1 MARRV
6 LLVHGLWMHAPALYY
21 WARQLRAAGYRTQ
34 YFSYRSLLQHPE
46 RAVALLREAVL
57 AEPETDILAHS
68 LGGLIAVEAMTGCA
82 PFRGRILCVG
92 SPLAG
97 SQVVRRY
104 RNTPL
109 GFLAGRST
117 ALLSRGF
124 TQVPDGL
131 DVSVIAGTDPKGLG
145 RFVHR
150 FDETNDGSVALS
162 ETRIPGLQTHLT
174 VPVSHS
180 GQLFSKTVM
189 KQVLTLLNR
198 ED

>member
-1 MARRV
+1 
-6 LLVHGLWMHAPALYY
+6 MHAPALYF
-21 WARQLRAAGYRTQ
+21 WARQLRAAGFRPQ
-34 YFSYRSLLQHPE
+34 YFSYRSLLQSPE
-46 RAVALLREAVL
+46 QAIAHLREAVL

-104 RNTPL
+104 GKTPL

-150 FDETNDGSVALS
+150 FDGENDGSVALS
-162 ETRIPGLQTHLT
+162 ETRIPGLQKHVC

-180 GQLFSKTVM
+180 GQLFSKTVI
-189 KQVLTLLNR
+189 KEVLALLNR
-198 ED
+198 EG

>member
-21 WARQLRAAGYRTQ
+21 WARQLRAAGYRTE

-46 RAVALLREAVL
+46 QAVARLRAEAL
-57 AEPETDILAHS
+57 AEPDTDILAHS
-68 LGGLIAVEAMTGCA
+68 LGGLIALEALTGCGD
-82 PFRGRILCVG
+82 FRGRILCVG

-97 SQVVRRY
+97 SRVVRRY

-162 ETRIPGLQTHLT
+162 ETRIPGLHTHLT

-180 GQLFSKTVM
+180 GQLFSKAVI

-198 ED
+198 EV

>member
-1 MARRV
+1 MGRRV
-6 LLVHGLWMHAPALYY
+6 LLVHGLWMHAPALYF
-21 WARQLRAAGYRTQ
+21 WARQLRAAGYRPQ
-34 YFSYRSLLQHPE
+34 YFSYRSLLQSPE
-46 RAVALLREAVL
+46 HAVARLREAVL
-57 AEPETDILAHS
+57 AEPDTDIVAHS
-68 LGGLIAVEAMTGCA
+68 LGGLIAVEAMIGCT
-82 PFRGRILCVG
+82 PFHGRILCVG

-109 GFLAGRST
+109 GVLAGRST

-124 TQVPDGL
+124 TQIPDGL

-150 FDETNDGSVALS
+150 FDAENDGSVALA
-162 ETRIPGLQTHLT
+162 ETRIPGLQRHVS

-180 GQLFSKTVM
+180 GQLFSKAVM
-189 KQVLTLLNR
+189 AQVLALLNR
-198 ED
+198 EA

>member
-1 MARRV
+1 MGRRI
-6 LLVHGLWMHAPALYY
+6 LLVHGLWMHAPALYF
-21 WARQLRAAGYRTQ
+21 WARQLRAAGFRPH
-34 YFSYRSLLQHPE
+34 YFSYRSLLQSPE
-46 RAVALLREAVL
+46 RAIARLREAVL
-57 AEPETDILAHS
+57 AEPDTDILAHS
-68 LGGLIAVEAMTGCA
+68 LGGLIAVEAMAECA

-109 GFLAGRST
+109 GLLAGRST

-124 TQVPDGL
+124 TQIPDGL

-150 FDETNDGSVALS
+150 FDAENDGSVALS
-162 ETRIPGLQTHLT
+162 ETRIPGLKNHVS

-180 GQLFSKTVM
+180 GQLFSKSVTRHI
-189 KQVLTLLNR
+189 LALLER
-198 ED
+198 GI

>member
-21 WARQLRAAGYRTQ
+21 WARQLRTAGYRTQ

-46 RAVALLREAVL
+46 RAVVLLREAVL

-162 ETRIPGLQTHLT
+162 ETRIPGLHTHLT

>member
-1 MARRV
+1 MGRRV
-6 LLVHGLWMHAPALYY
+6 LLVHGLWMHAPALYF
-21 WARQLRAAGYRTQ
+21 WARQLRAAGFRPH
-34 YFSYRSLLQHPE
+34 YFSYRSLLQSPE
-46 RAVALLREAVL
+46 QAIARLRKAVL
-57 AEPETDILAHS
+57 AEAETDILAHS
-68 LGGLIAVEAMTGCA
+68 LGGLIAVEAMTGFG

-104 RNTPL
+104 RHTPL
-109 GFLAGRST
+109 GVLAGRST

-124 TQVPDGL
+124 TRVPEGL

-150 FDETNDGSVALS
+150 FDAENDGSVALS
-162 ETRIPGLQTHLT
+162 ETRIPGLQKHVS

-180 GQLFSKTVM
+180 GQLFSKTVIT
-189 KQVLTLLNR
+189 QVLALLNR